1 MLHRPDKEPP
11 VRHAS
16 TIELTR
22 EERAKPSQLARSG
35 TTTVRLA
42 RRAQRVLLAADGV
55 SNAAI
60 AKQVD
65 CGACAGRTLAHAPC
79 RRRPGSD
86 RARPAARRTDAPS
99 PTADAAEI
107 VRLTTRTTPEAATQ
121 WSTRSL
127 AAKVGVSDTT
137 VLRVWRKHGLR
148 PHLVRGFNIS
158 RDAKFIVKLEDIM
171 ELYMAPP
178 EHALALCCDEK
189 SQVQALVLH
198 S

>member
-1 MLHRPDKEPP
+1 MCRSD
-11 VRHAS
+11 VGA
-16 TIELTR
+16 
-22 EERAKPSQLARSG
+22 RALPKAAWQRSRK
-35 TTTVRLA
+35 TCS
-42 RRAQRVLLAADGV
+42 AA
-55 SNAAI
+55 
-60 AKQVD
+60 
-65 CGACAGRTLAHAPC
+65 
-79 RRRPGSD
+79 
-86 RARPAARRTDAPS
+86 DAPS

>member
-1 MLHRPDKEPP
+1 MQVGRW
-11 VRHAS
+11 R
-16 TIELTR
+16 TR
-22 EERAKPSQLARSG
+22 YAEGGL
-35 TTTVRLA
+35 
-42 RRAQRVLLAADGV
+42 
-55 SNAAI
+55 AAI
-60 AKQVD
+60 AQD
-65 CGACAGRTLAHAPC
+65 
-79 RRRPGSD
+79 
-86 RARPAARRTDAPS
+86 PAARRTDAPS

-127 AAKVGVSDTT
+127 AAKVGVSGTT